1 MAVYLVKGA
10 RDNVLGNISDA
21 GPFRVYLNSETDA
34 QQAGTLSGF
43 LVHSLYD
50 DTDSKLEDITID
62 GITYTDVISKTS
74 LNAGIG
80 LTTSISYNTPSFIFR
95 SVSNCIN
102 GFTYIPPS
110 PTPTATVTPSATPS
124 VTPTTSATPSVTPSV
139 TATVTPT
146 VSVTPTISVTPSVTP
161 TATISPSLTPTIS
174 VSPSKTPSISV
185 TPSISI
191 TPSISTTPGVSPT
204 PSTTP
209 PNSPPNSPPAVAT
222 SNGQVTFSGVS
233 RSSSG
238 TITGTVNVSMTSYS
252 VNSHVHVDIYAYGN
266 GGANGAGSVYY
277 VGNASSVP
285 SNPSSTFSV
294 SDSDW
299 ADYANGGGTVT
310 VRATLYLNSDSQ
322 DTEYTYLTVPATP
335 VTPSPTPTI
344 SDTPPASATPSIS
357 VTPPVSPTRSV
368 SKTPPS
374 SPPPP
379 RTSDT
384 IFGVGSSNCSSACNS
399 FSGTTVFFN
408 GSEIGTSTTLYTTAN
423 GNNQISYGYFSHDDG
438 IDGCW
443 YYAAGAYYDS
453 ECCVMEGTMIST
465 SPSSSVAVET
475 LTVGDEVMSKNI
487 PSLPDSDEGQTALQ
501 SWNSDNINGTSSTA
515 IVTGNGTEIIRGI
528 FNFNNGALYTT
539 HSHNHVVKRNGTW
552 KILKASEVLSGDI
565 YEDVNGDEIEITSIV
580 VEDRDVRIY
589 KLNVET
595 DDVYYANG
603 ILTHNYK

>member
-10 RDNVLGNISDA
+10 RDSVLGNISDA
-21 GPFRVYLNSETDA
+21 GPFEVYLNTEDPG
-34 QQAGTLSGF
+34 QRAGTLSGF
-43 LVHSLYD
+43 LVHDLYD
-50 DTDSKLEDITID
+50 DTDSKLEDITVD
-62 GITYTDVISKTS
+62 GNVYTDVVSKDS
-74 LNAGIG
+74 LNAGLG
-80 LTTSISYNTPSFIFR
+80 LTTNASGPSFIFR

-124 VTPTTSATPSVTPSV
+124 VTPSTSATPSVTPSV

-146 VSVTPTISVTPSVTP
+146 VSVTPTISVTTSVTP
-161 TATISPSLTPTIS
+161 TATVSTSVTPSISI
-174 VSPSKTPSISV
+174 SPSKTPSISI
-185 TPSISI
+185 TPTISI

-209 PNSPPNSPPAVAT
+209 PNSPPNSPPAAAT
-222 SNGQVTFSGVS
+222 SNGAVTFSGVS

-266 GGANGAGSVYY
+266 GGQDSQGSAYY

-285 SNPSSTFSV
+285 SNPSDTFSV
-294 SDSDW
+294 SDYSDW

-310 VRATLYLNSDSQ
+310 VRAILYLNSEQQ
-322 DTEYTYLTVPATP
+322 DIEYTYLTVPAAP
-335 VTPSPTPTI
+335 ATPSPSPTISGTPSVSVTPTI
-344 SDTPPASATPSIS
+344 S
-357 VTPPVSPTRSV
+357 VTTSP
-368 SKTPPS
+368 SKTPPA

-379 RTSDT
+379 RSSDI
-384 IFGVGSSNCSSACNS
+384 IFGVGSTTCSQACNDY
-399 FSGTTVFFN
+399 SGTTVYFN
-408 GSEIGTSTTLYTTAN
+408 GSSIGTGTTLYTSAT
-423 GNNQISYGYFSHDDG
+423 GNSTITTGYFDHYDGTDD
-438 IDGCW
+438 CW
-443 YYAAGAYYDS
+443 YYSAGAYYDS

-487 PSLPDSDEGQTALQ
+487 SSLPDSDEGQTALQ

-539 HSHNHVVKRNGTW
+539 HNHNHVVKRNGIW
-552 KILKASEVLSGDI
+552 KILKASDVLTGDI

-603 ILTHNYK
+603 ILTHNFK